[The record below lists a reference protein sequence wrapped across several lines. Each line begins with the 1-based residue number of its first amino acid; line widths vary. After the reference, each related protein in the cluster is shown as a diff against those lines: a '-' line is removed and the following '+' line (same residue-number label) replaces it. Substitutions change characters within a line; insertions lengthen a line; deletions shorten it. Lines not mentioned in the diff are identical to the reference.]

1 MVHVDFSQS
10 LEYAFHM
17 SMNQWSRSKS
27 FNFLVQLSK
36 KSYNYM
42 TNNYVKDNYFHYSM
56 MEFLQHIKCI
66 FETSIKINMHLICN
80 VKNLLFDCVL
90 PEYSLDPENVIFI

>member
-1 MVHVDFSQS
+1 
-10 LEYAFHM
+10 
-17 SMNQWSRSKS
+17 
-27 FNFLVQLSK
+27 
-36 KSYNYM
+36 M

-56 MEFLQHIKCI
+56 MEFLKHIKCI

-80 VKNLLFDCVL
+80 VKHLLFDCVL

>member
-1 MVHVDFSQS
+1 
-10 LEYAFHM
+10 
-17 SMNQWSRSKS
+17 
-27 FNFLVQLSK
+27 
-36 KSYNYM
+36 M

-90 PEYSLDPENVIFI
+90 PKYSLDPENVIFI

>member
-1 MVHVDFSQS
+1 
-10 LEYAFHM
+10 
-17 SMNQWSRSKS
+17 
-27 FNFLVQLSK
+27 
-36 KSYNYM
+36 M
-42 TNNYVKDNYFHYSM
+42 TNNYVKDNYFHYCM

-90 PEYSLDPENVIFI
+90 PEYLLDPENVIFI

>member
-1 MVHVDFSQS
+1 
-10 LEYAFHM
+10 
-17 SMNQWSRSKS
+17 
-27 FNFLVQLSK
+27 
-36 KSYNYM
+36 M

-90 PEYSLDPENVIFI
+90 PEYLLDPENVIFI